1 LAVPRPVE
9 EINAIPDPYEQI
21 ELLNKKSPTS
31 TTARMVMVLP
41 LAALLGCLVGYV
53 AYLQVPSPIIPLTV
67 KTQGSNLIVSWPAEQ
82 TRNAV
87 YAAVRLDDGTPEMLT
102 AEEKNAGHVKVE
114 AAPDRKVELIARNW
128 IHDSRGIVHY
138 VKPVA
143 NTAP

>member
-1 LAVPRPVE
+1 VGWLASL
-9 EINAIPDPYEQI
+9 QI
-21 ELLNKKSPTS
+21 
-31 TTARMVMVLP
+31 
-41 LAALLGCLVGYV
+41 
-53 AYLQVPSPIIPLTV
+53 PSPIIPLTV
-67 KTQGSNLIVSWPAEQ
+67 KNEGPNLVVSWPAEQ

-102 AEEKNAGHVKVE
+102 TEEKNAGRVKIE
-114 AAPDRKVELIARNW
+114 ASTERKVELIARNW